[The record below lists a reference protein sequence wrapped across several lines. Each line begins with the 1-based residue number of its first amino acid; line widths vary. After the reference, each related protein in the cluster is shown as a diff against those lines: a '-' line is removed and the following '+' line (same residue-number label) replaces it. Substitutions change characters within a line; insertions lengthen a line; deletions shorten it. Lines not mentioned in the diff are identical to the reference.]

1 MFLLSFH
8 EDFRF
13 HSGFGTFVSTKS
25 KNVDPSVAGQIWPGL
40 FLPFSRSV
48 PPFRSLGRKMLILFG
63 GLANRGSARLARRV
77 GDNTQTKPHMCD
89 NKLSWPVMPSLKS
102 WRELPTRERE
112 RKRRGGRGKYQWTKI
127 EIPSNLEGKSL
138 SKEREKRKIYVKFP
152 TRVLRRVF
160 FLSRKPGLLWV
171 EMERARGIFY
181 GSYTGL

>member
-1 MFLLSFH
+1 MKGELALIPLAFIKKNSSKVLILQHSSF
-8 EDFRF
+8 ELRNVSSFFPRGF
-13 HSGFGTFVSTKS
+13 SFPFGTFVSTKS

-102 WRELPTRERE
+102 
-112 RKRRGGRGKYQWTKI
+112 
-127 EIPSNLEGKSL
+127 
-138 SKEREKRKIYVKFP
+138 
-152 TRVLRRVF
+152 
-160 FLSRKPGLLWV
+160 
-171 EMERARGIFY
+171 
-181 GSYTGL
+181 